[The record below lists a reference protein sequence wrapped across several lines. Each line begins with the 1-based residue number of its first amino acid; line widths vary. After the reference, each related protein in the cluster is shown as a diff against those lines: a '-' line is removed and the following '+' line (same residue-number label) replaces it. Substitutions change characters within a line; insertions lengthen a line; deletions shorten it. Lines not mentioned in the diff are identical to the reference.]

1 LFSPFFAIALACAT
15 QYNARQAYHRQHKE
29 MSISNS
35 ILTAR
40 PKIFFYTSKRKVADE
55 QLWSAIY
62 GEKPPVFARLKE
74 FASRYMQLG
83 TRERKEF
90 EAGTSPEDRD
100 TLTALRLLRHA
111 ASMPERAAADLYSAT
126 RRLIPNYP
134 KNLDARAIFTDGP
147 QKILRLYADLLN
159 ANLQGARLH
168 MRVQGTEP
176 QVTILCRDL
185 RTAAF
190 VYAAF
195 GGVEVCVGCGKL
207 FAPNPQRTGQHYCS
221 KNCGQRI
228 YQREFRQR
236 QKSKKPKSKRKG

>member
-1 LFSPFFAIALACAT
+1 V
-15 QYNARQAYHRQHKE
+15 QYNARQKYHRQYKE
-29 MSISNS
+29 MSTSNS

-40 PKIFFYTSKRKVADE
+40 PKILFCASKRKVADE

-62 GEKPPVFARLKE
+62 GEKQPVFIRLKE
-74 FASRYMQLG
+74 FTSKYLTIGM
-83 TRERKEF
+83 RERKEF

-111 ASMPERAAADLYSAT
+111 ASMPERAAADLYNAT

-134 KNLDARAIFTDGP
+134 KDLDARAIFTDSP

-159 ANLQGARLH
+159 GSIQGARLH
-168 MRVQGTEP
+168 MTVKGTEP
-176 QVTILCRDL
+176 QLTILCRDL

-195 GGVEVCVGCGKL
+195 NGIEVCEGCGKL
-207 FAPNPQRTGQHYCS
+207 FAPNPQRAGQHYCS

-236 QKSKKPKSKRKG
+236 QKSKRSKPKRKG